1 MSDTTPAVRVEGV
14 ESPDSTEEPTTAQES
29 TRVRLSDLYAKG
41 SGDDES
47 VVAARLDAVA
57 ADLEEAV
64 GGPRQ
69 NRADAAEPSRRRR
82 GEVA

>member
-1 MSDTTPAVRVEGV
+1 M
-14 ESPDSTEEPTTAQES
+14 
-29 TRVRLSDLYAKG
+29 RLSDLYAKG